1 MKVEDFLKTNKPI
14 VKNIKYSITKI
25 KEKQDGVVLYLD
37 NKEKINVSV
46 DKYFEYGL
54 SSLKGLDQK
63 LYDTLKKE
71 ERLFLGYLGALRKLS
86 AKDFSIKQISDN
98 LKIKKEL
105 NNNEIESIVDKLI
118 NFGLLDDDK
127 YCLNRTNY
135 LNKQLLSTKQIK
147 LKLSK
152 EGISKDLIEKYVIN
166 NSEEEYDKAN
176 KLAKKYSNSVKNKSL
191 NATKQNI
198 LSKIV
203 NLGYSYDAAKLAVD
217 NLHLKKDNEIE
228 LLNKEYIKAKSKYSK
243 KYVDYDLRN
252 HIYSYLLNKGF
263 KSEDIKTVMED

>member
-1 MKVEDFLKTNKPI
+1 MNVEDFLKTNKPI
-14 VKNIKYSITKI
+14 VKDIKYKI
-25 KEKQDGVVLYLD
+25 IKTKEKQDGVVLYLD
-37 NKEKINVSV
+37 NKEKISVSV
-46 DKYFEYGL
+46 EKYFEYGL

-63 LYDTLKKE
+63 LYDLLKKE
-71 ERLFLGYLGALRKLS
+71 ERTFLGYLSCLRKLS
-86 AKDFSIKQISDN
+86 IKDFSSKQISDF

-105 NNNEIESIVDKLI
+105 NDIEIKSIISKLKS
-118 NFGLLDDDK
+118 FGLLDDEK

-166 NSEEEYDKAN
+166 SSEDEYEKAI
-176 KLAKKYSNSVKNKSL
+176 KLAKKYSNSIKNKSL

-203 NLGYSYDAAKLAVD
+203 NLGYSYDAAKTAIEQL
-217 NLHLKKDNEIE
+217 NLKNENEID
-228 LLNKEYIKAKSKYSK
+228 LLRKEFNKVKTKYEK
-243 KYVDYDLRN
+243 KYTDYYLRN
-252 HIYSYLLNKGF
+252 HIYSYLVNKGF
-263 KSEDIKTVMED
+263 KSDDIKSVMEG